1 MKIFQK
7 FYNPLYKIFNKTKR
21 IFLFLYLI
29 IYNFISRKKIIVP
42 DSDAV
47 VTLTSHS
54 DRILRAFATIESI
67 GLGAVRPRKIILYLG
82 NEYADKSLPRSL
94 ERLKNRGLEIEFCM
108 DVGPHTKYFP
118 YIQSR
123 STFNCPLV
131 TADDDKIYEKE
142 WLEKLIGA
150 WKNEPNLVHCFRAR
164 KIIFENGAFAA
175 YKNWPLCAD
184 TNASF
189 ANFAT
194 GVSGVIYPPKLLEH
208 LKHAGLSF
216 LYLCPKADDIWL
228 HVNAIRNGF
237 KIRQLQPESKHFFGT
252 PGSSKLALHFSNL
265 SGGGNDIQVSQ
276 TYNSNDLQILS
287 PELIIKY

>member
-150 WKNEPNLVHCFRAR
+150 WKNEPTWFTVSELEKLFLKTELSQHIKTGHCVQ
-164 KIIFENGAFAA
+164 IQMLLLQI
-175 YKNWPLCAD
+175 
-184 TNASF
+184 S
-189 ANFAT
+189 
-194 GVSGVIYPPKLLEH
+194 LLE
-208 LKHAGLSF
+208 S
-216 LYLCPKADDIWL
+216 
-228 HVNAIRNGF
+228 V
-237 KIRQLQPESKHFFGT
+237 E
-252 PGSSKLALHFSNL
+252 
-265 SGGGNDIQVSQ
+265 
-276 TYNSNDLQILS
+276 
-287 PELIIKY
+287 